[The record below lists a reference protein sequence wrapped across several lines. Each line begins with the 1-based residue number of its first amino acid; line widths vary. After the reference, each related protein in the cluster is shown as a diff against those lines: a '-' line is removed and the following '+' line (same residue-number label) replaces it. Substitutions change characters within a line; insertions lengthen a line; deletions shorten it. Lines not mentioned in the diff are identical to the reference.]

1 MYIKRAIEKTI
12 KKMVNKFP
20 VIVFLG
26 ARQVDI
32 SPNNPDKNFAVLNK
46 YSNNIATGIV
56 ICMTKKLQPINR
68 NCWLCPI
75 TLI

>member
-32 SPNNPDKNFAVLNK
+32 SPNDSDKNFAVLNRLEFVVLFIFS
-46 YSNNIATGIV
+46 Y
-56 ICMTKKLQPINR
+56 
-68 NCWLCPI
+68 
-75 TLI
+75 